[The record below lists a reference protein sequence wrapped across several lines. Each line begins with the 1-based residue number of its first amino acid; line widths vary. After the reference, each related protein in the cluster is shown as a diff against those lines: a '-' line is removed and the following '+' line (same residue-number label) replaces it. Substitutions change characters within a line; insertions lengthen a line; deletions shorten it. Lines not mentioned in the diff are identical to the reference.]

1 MMFRLN
7 GWDNSEAQKVLA
19 KMEKMIKE
27 MYHDLLVNTADL
39 KIRDTVINRVKDAF
53 FDASKKDYPQLLDG
67 EITVSGTGSA
77 MNGLWTASGSDI
89 DVVVVFHNRMAHN

>member
-1 MMFRLN
+1 MTFRLN
-7 GWDNSEAQKVLA
+7 GWDNSDAQKVLT

-27 MYHDLLVNTADL
+27 MYHDLLVSHADL
-39 KIRDTVINRVKDAF
+39 QIRDTVINRVKDAF

>member
-1 MMFRLN
+1 M
-7 GWDNSEAQKVLA
+7 LA

>member
-1 MMFRLN
+1 
-7 GWDNSEAQKVLA
+7 VLA